1 MPIFFYFDLC
11 FWVII
16 TNNTIVNSPM
26 TTNKNAFK
34 ICQCNLCLT
43 FLKLE
48 FIETVPVRIFDIVF
62 FTFFDTLCMT
72 FIISSHA
79 ITELS
84 TVLFK

>member
-1 MPIFFYFDLC
+1 MK
-11 FWVII
+11 
-16 TNNTIVNSPM
+16 SHM

-34 ICQCNLCLT
+34 ICQCSLCLT
-43 FLKLE
+43 FLSLE
-48 FIETVPVRIFDIVF
+48 FIETVPVRIFDTVF
-62 FTFFDTLCMT
+62 CTFFDTLCMT